1 MLKALISQ
9 YKLNTLE
16 IKKIVDLRKRAT
28 LVKKILTMKM
38 ITEVKKEDC
47 KHQTHLKRN
56 LKSGR

>member
-28 LVKKILTMKM
+28 IVKKILTMKM
-38 ITEVKKEDC
+38 ITEVKKRI
-47 KHQTHLKRN
+47 L
-56 LKSGR
+56 